1 MEEPRGTPGVKIRKN
16 MSSFSST
23 VLTKNRTNERQER
36 ARLNV
41 AHVLAYVLFR
51 APSAPLAPPFSPSR
65 MDTGAPSLSLSLPRV
80 SRHSFFFSPLLRA
93 APTASASPPPMQQ
106 SLCAAHPGVL
116 SSETM
121 IS

>member
-23 VLTKNRTNERQER
+23 VVTKNRTNERQER

-41 AHVLAYVLFR
+41 AHVLAYVLFH
-51 APSAPLAPPFSPSR
+51 ALSAPLAPPFSPSR
-65 MDTGAPSLSLSLPRV
+65 MDTGAPSLSLPRV
-80 SRHSFFFSPLLRA
+80 SRLSLFFFSPLLRA